1 MKKIRILLLAILSS
15 LMLFLALPNELYP
28 WGNPALGLISLAP
41 LYLALT
47 MASSYK
53 QAFIATSI
61 FGGLAHGLSSYW
73 LWFFKDFRFWT
84 LGTTIIAYMVI
95 YGFLGL
101 YLYASLKRT
110 GISRPLVFALVWT
123 VFEWGK
129 STGFLGYP
137 WGLVGYTWNTIIIAT
152 QIAESTGVYGL
163 SFALAFF
170 SAAFGE
176 MLATKPALL
185 PTKIESDIEKSPA
198 GQFRFIL
205 PPRTAGMTGYVVTAG
220 PLVAATIMLAGIMAY
235 GIVALEKPRMERG
248 SFTAVMVQQN
258 RDPWE
263 GSESQNLAVSI
274 QLARDAIA
282 REGKNP
288 DVILFSE
295 TTLRRPW
302 NGFQQF
308 YAQTPKKDPLSGFLK
323 ETGSYLFT
331 GAPEILD
338 YKTYEATN
346 SVILVDPHGN
356 QVGTYAKIHPVPFAE
371 AIPFWEYEPFRLFI
385 QDVVGLESGWT
396 MGSDRYIFKLPTREA
411 GDVMFA
417 GPICFEDAFA
427 DLCRKFVL
435 DGAEVLINLTNDSWS
450 KTHSAEIQHFVAA
463 RFRSIETRRT
473 LVRSTNG
480 GVSAIVGPDGRIL
493 EMLPLFE
500 STSIF
505 VRIPVYVDEITPYLL
520 YGDWFVVMLACILGF
535 VIITLYFDDA
545 LSRKER
551 P

>member
-1 MKKIRILLLAILSS
+1 
-15 LMLFLALPNELYP
+15 MLTP
-28 WGNPALGLISLAP
+28 
-41 LYLALT
+41 
-47 MASSYK
+47 
-53 QAFIATSI
+53 
-61 FGGLAHGLSSYW
+61 
-73 LWFFKDFRFWT
+73 
-84 LGTTIIAYMVI
+84 
-95 YGFLGL
+95 
-101 YLYASLKRT
+101 
-110 GISRPLVFALVWT
+110 
-123 VFEWGK
+123 
-129 STGFLGYP
+129 
-137 WGLVGYTWNTIIIAT
+137 
-152 QIAESTGVYGL
+152 
-163 SFALAFF
+163 
-170 SAAFGE
+170 
-176 MLATKPALL
+176 KPVLL
-185 PTKIESDIEKSPA
+185 PSKIESGIEKSPD
-198 GQFRFIL
+198 GRFRFIF

-220 PLVAATIMLAGIMAY
+220 PLVAATILLAGIMAY